1 MRNDLAQALY
11 SDFPAILPK
20 HRDDRHTPIECG
32 SGWYAIVEALCT
44 LMQEQTRQK
53 PELPQHITGIK
64 EKFGELMITTMS
76 KTAETRAYISFA
88 QAMSLRICE
97 ICGSP
102 GQMILTEKWMRTRCA
117 EHESTLPD
125 S

>member
-20 HRDDRHTPIECG
+20 RSDDRPPIPIECG
-32 SGWYAIVEALCT
+32 SGWYAITEALCT
-44 LMQEQTRQK
+44 LMQEQTKKK

-64 EKFGELMITTMS
+64 EKFGELMVTTMG
-76 KTAETRAYISFA
+76 KTAETSAYVSFA

-102 GQMILTEKWMRTRCA
+102 GHMISTEKWMRTRCA

-125 S
+125 